1 MSANAVPISQERFA
15 EAIADLPIGNL
26 HAKAAELRNS
36 IAHLVHS
43 NEQLQ
48 PFADDGDQDCLDA
61 IRENEE
67 VVARMV
73 SRIALLRREVE
84 NRGLP
89 WAEDEPAMVNGKP
102 EGQTDQDTTPM
113 NGDVSASQEGQPTR
127 SFRTDAE
134 LAQRLGVQM
143 DENMQEDDDGIH
155 FLDIY
160 TVVLLD
166 KYM

>member
-67 VVARMV
+67 VVGRMV

-89 WAEDEPAMVNGKP
+89 WAEDEPAVVNGKP
-102 EGQTDQDTTPM
+102 EGQADQDTTPM

-143 DENMQEDDDGIH
+143 DQDMQEDDDGVH
-155 FLDIY
+155 L
-160 TVVLLD
+160 
-166 KYM
+166 